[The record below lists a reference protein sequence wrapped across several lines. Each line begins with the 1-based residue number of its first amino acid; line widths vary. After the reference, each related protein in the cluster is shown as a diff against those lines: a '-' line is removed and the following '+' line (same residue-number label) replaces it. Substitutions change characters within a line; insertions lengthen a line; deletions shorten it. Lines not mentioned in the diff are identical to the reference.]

1 MKNDAIKKPNKI
13 TYETLWKA
21 IIRPPRDEYSED
33 ELGLSQFSI
42 DKRRFIRKDFE
53 LLNFQGYL
61 LKVSMIEP
69 DPKER
74 PQDIMPC
81 VIYLHANASSRIE
94 GLHIRRFLLRRNINL
109 CVFDFQGSGLSEGE
123 YISLGYHE
131 KHQVKN
137 IVDFVEKYP
146 GVGKIGLWG
155 RSMGAA
161 TSLIYTSMDK
171 RIKATVVDSPFEDFR
186 KLAKEMVLGQIK
198 LPGFLVEGAISIIG
212 KSVKNRNGMDI
223 NEIKPIEAVKKCE
236 APIIFIHARDDELVP
251 YHHSEDLIKNY
262 KGTDK
267 VLKSVNG
274 GHNGRRPSPLLDFVG
289 DFFAKHLE
297 SGYEIGEYERMKNFI
312 QKITK
317 NDKGKKSEKEKIS
330 NKEEDEEEEEEE
342 ENENDYIFDLKESK
356 TDKKEEIKNKDNNII
371 EDKEENNIN
380 EKSEE
385 SIIKNDI
392 INENKIEEKI
402 EDKESKED
410 KEKKEDKKEDKGSK
424 ENEESKEGKENKEDK
439 ENDEYKEG
447 QPIIKNEE
455 EIKEKK
461 DMDKNEEK

>member
-1 MKNDAIKKPNKI
+1 MKNEAIKKPNKI

-21 IIRPPRDEYSED
+21 IIRPPRDIYAEE
-33 ELGLSQFSI
+33 ELGQPEFSI
-42 DKRRFIRKDFE
+42 DKRRYIRKDFE

-109 CVFDFQGSGLSEGE
+109 CIFDFQGSGLSEGE

-131 KHQVKN
+131 RHQVKN

-161 TSLIYTSMDK
+161 TALIYTSMDK

-236 APIIFIHARDDELVP
+236 GPVIFIHARDDELVP
-251 YHHSEDLIKNY
+251 YHHSEDLINNY
-262 KGTDK
+262 KGENK
-267 VLKSVNG
+267 ILKSVNG
-274 GHNGRRPSPLLDFVG
+274 GHNGRRPTSLLDYVG

-297 SGYEIGEYERMKNFI
+297 SSYKIGENEKMKNFI

-317 NDKGKKSEKEKIS
+317 NDKDITKKKNSDS
-330 NKEEDEEEEEEE
+330 DEEEEEEE
-342 ENENDYIFDLKESK
+342 EEENDGGNIFDMNFDIKPKKEKVINNDENKKEENTINENKENFDIKIEKEE
-356 TDKKEEIKNKDNNII
+356 TKENKEINKIEEEGNKEIKNKDNT
-371 EDKEENNIN
+371 E
-380 EKSEE
+380 
-385 SIIKNDI
+385 
-392 INENKIEEKI
+392 
-402 EDKESKED
+402 
-410 KEKKEDKKEDKGSK
+410 
-424 ENEESKEGKENKEDK
+424 
-439 ENDEYKEG
+439 
-447 QPIIKNEE
+447 
-455 EIKEKK
+455 
-461 DMDKNEEK
+461 

>member
-1 MKNDAIKKPNKI
+1 MKNDAVKKPNKI

-21 IIRPPRDEYSED
+21 IIRPPRDEYLEE
-33 ELGLSQFSI
+33 ELGSPKFI
-42 DKRRFIRKDFE
+42 IEKKHYIRKDFE

-61 LKVSMIEP
+61 MKVSMIEP
-69 DPKER
+69 EPRDR
-74 PQDIMPC
+74 PTDIMPC

-94 GLHIRRFLLRRNINL
+94 GLHIRRFLLKRNINL

-123 YISLGYHE
+123 YISLGYNE

-161 TSLIYTSMDK
+161 TALIYTSMDK

-223 NEIKPIEAVKKCE
+223 NDIKAIDAVKQCE
-236 APIIFIHARDDELVP
+236 GPVVFIHARDDELVP

-262 KGTDK
+262 KGK
-267 VLKSVNG
+267 IKILKSVNG
-274 GHNGRRPSPLLDFVG
+274 GHNARRANSLMEFVG

-297 SGYEIGEYERMKNFI
+297 SGYKIGEYERMRNYIHKM
-312 QKITK
+312 KLKET
-317 NDKGKKSEKEKIS
+317 GKKEAEI
-330 NKEEDEEEEEEE
+330 NLENTDPEENEEEEEDDDEVNNNNIFNLKNNDLIKNEIKNIDNNLEDKETKEE
-342 ENENDYIFDLKESK
+342 DKKTNETNENSNKIENIEKNEIKIEELKDNE
-356 TDKKEEIKNKDNNII
+356 KKEEK
-371 EDKEENNIN
+371 
-380 EKSEE
+380 
-385 SIIKNDI
+385 
-392 INENKIEEKI
+392 
-402 EDKESKED
+402 
-410 KEKKEDKKEDKGSK
+410 
-424 ENEESKEGKENKEDK
+424 
-439 ENDEYKEG
+439 
-447 QPIIKNEE
+447 
-455 EIKEKK
+455 
-461 DMDKNEEK
+461 